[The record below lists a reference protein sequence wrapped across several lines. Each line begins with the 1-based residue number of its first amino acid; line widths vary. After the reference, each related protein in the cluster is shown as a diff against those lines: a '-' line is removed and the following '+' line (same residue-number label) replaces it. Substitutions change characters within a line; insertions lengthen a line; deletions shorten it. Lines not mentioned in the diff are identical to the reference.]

1 MQQTSLASMH
11 SKLANNILSPN
22 IMVPAKRPTLWT
34 FLAVMRNQSLPTK
47 RFTQPLYKA
56 DTPELRWFP
65 QMMIY
70 NMCWSLPFLNELWI
84 TGMREFL
91 LRGIKTLHGN
101 NLLIWEEA
109 KMFLVAAII
118 HVRVRWKYQVFN
130 LQPFIPPTP
139 LGRFCPERR
148 VRLMLTW
155 KKEKKVWCTAMR
167 NWNISDRNLHIPVIY
182 SLSLHAE
189 VKQIR
194 PRCWDFFPPLYAQ
207 PQNTLTNGWNL
218 SLLYGSCRHIS
229 KKPRYWELF

>member
-1 MQQTSLASMH
+1 MQQTSLASIN
-11 SKLANNILSPN
+11 SKLANNIFSPN

-56 DTPELRWFP
+56 DAPELRWFP

-91 LRGIKTLHGN
+91 LTGIKTLHGN

-130 LQPFIPPTP
+130 LRPFIPPTP

-155 KKEKKVWCTAMR
+155 KKEKKE
-167 NWNISDRNLHIPVIY
+167 
-182 SLSLHAE
+182 SLM
-189 VKQIR
+189 
-194 PRCWDFFPPLYAQ
+194 
-207 PQNTLTNGWNL
+207 
-218 SLLYGSCRHIS
+218 YGNAKLKHQR
-229 KKPRYWELF
+229 